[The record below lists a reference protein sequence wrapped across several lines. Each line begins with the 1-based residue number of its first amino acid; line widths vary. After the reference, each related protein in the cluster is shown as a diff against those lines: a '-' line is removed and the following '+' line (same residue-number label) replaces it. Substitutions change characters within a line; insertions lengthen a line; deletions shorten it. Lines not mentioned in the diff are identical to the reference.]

1 MHQLWQII
9 SETGWSAQTL
19 VSSKTTT
26 NCIQYYMAA
35 SKIWSKALQTLPPKE
50 GQQLYLMRLQMK
62 AIAQGLHSN
71 DVSDRTIVA

>member
-1 MHQLWQII
+1 
-9 SETGWSAQTL
+9 
-19 VSSKTTT
+19 
-26 NCIQYYMAA
+26 MAA

-71 DVSDRTIVA
+71 DVPDRKIVA

>member
-1 MHQLWQII
+1 
-9 SETGWSAQTL
+9 
-19 VSSKTTT
+19 
-26 NCIQYYMAA
+26 MAA

-62 AIAQGLHSN
+62 AIAQGLHSSN